1 MGLGAGPRLDS
12 SVASVFIGS
21 YLVGI
26 LLQLHR
32 RAELVQDG
40 LLVADGL
47 VEQFRVSP
55 MLKRDKGVGMGV
67 GIGIIPSFL
76 HEVIQHSTA
85 L

>member
-12 SVASVFIGS
+12 SVTSVFVGS

-26 LLQLHR
+26 LLQLHCQ
-32 RAELVQDG
+32 AELVQDG

-47 VEQFRVSP
+47 VEQFRVTP
-55 MLKRDKGVGMGV
+55 MLEGDKGVGMGV

-76 HEVIQHSTA
+76 QEVIQHGTA